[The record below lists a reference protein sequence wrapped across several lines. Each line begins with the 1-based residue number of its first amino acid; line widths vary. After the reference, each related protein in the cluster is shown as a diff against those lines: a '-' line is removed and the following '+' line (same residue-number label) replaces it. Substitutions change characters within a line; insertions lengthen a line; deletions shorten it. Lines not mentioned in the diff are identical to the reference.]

1 METPML
7 KITSFFTLML
17 FSIAAAAEWHPV
29 PKTTAMGSTM
39 AIYVNKNNFVRVGD
53 VVILVSIWNYYQ
65 KNEGGVKSLR
75 NVMGI
80 NCRNSTMRLNH
91 TTVYD
96 DYYAEG
102 EVIAINDQ
110 PGIWLPADP
119 ETTRWWLVEY
129 VCSNS

>member
-7 KITSFFTLML
+7 KITSFFALML

-29 PKTTAMGSTM
+29 PKTTAKGST
-39 AIYVNKNNFVRVGD
+39 ATIYVNKNNFVRTGD
-53 VVILVSIWNYYQ
+53 VVTLVAIWNFRE
-65 KNEGGVKSLR
+65 KTDGGAKSLR

-80 NCRNSTMRLNH
+80 NCRNSTMRPNH

-96 DYYAEG
+96 DDYANG
-102 EVIAINDQ
+102 RIIAISDQ
-110 PGIWLPADP
+110 PSIWLPADP
-119 ETTRWWLVEY
+119 ESIRWWLVEY